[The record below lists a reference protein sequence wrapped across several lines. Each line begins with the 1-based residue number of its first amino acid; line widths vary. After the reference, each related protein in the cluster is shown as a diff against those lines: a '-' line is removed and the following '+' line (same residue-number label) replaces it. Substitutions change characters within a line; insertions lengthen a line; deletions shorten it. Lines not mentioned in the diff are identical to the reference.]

1 MLRWG
6 WPFPSQWANF
16 SGVAL
21 VTTLKTEASHY
32 KILMTNMDSIQKH
45 LHIRMPAACP
55 QSESSKFPSFPE
67 TKLANLTEEFLP
79 LSCNFASSA
88 EPKEMGRPEWE
99 EINNREG
106 DGDGYRGCGRDRESG
121 WWPAAPAAQFQ
132 RHTRNYFGTRG
143 RESHDEALWPH

>member
-1 MLRWG
+1 
-6 WPFPSQWANF
+6 
-16 SGVAL
+16 
-21 VTTLKTEASHY
+21 
-32 KILMTNMDSIQKH
+32 MDSIQKH

-99 EINNREG
+99 EINNREREMEMDIEVAVEIERVGGGPQPPLLNFRDTHEITLELVAESRTTKPCGLIRGPVATGRGGRWQVAGGRWELLRWKIRAG
-106 DGDGYRGCGRDRESG
+106 D
-121 WWPAAPAAQFQ
+121 
-132 RHTRNYFGTRG
+132 
-143 RESHDEALWPH
+143 